1 MLAMVVEIQRISS
14 APLTVVGPCITGRPR
29 AVATLQGP
37 HEMGDKRTPVDS
49 MKVQNGVPFI
59 NMNRLYIYIYIN
71 PLLHGF
77 WPPTNIYTCTSRLVW
92 VIFGYVNLNTL
103 H

>member
-1 MLAMVVEIQRISS
+1 MVVEIQRISS

-59 NMNRLYIYIYIN
+59 NMNRLYIYIYIST
-71 PLLHGF
+71 HCYMGF
-77 WPPTNIYTCTSRLVW
+77 GHQPIFTLVHLDW
-92 VIFGYVNLNTL
+92 FGKFLGM
-103 H
+103 

>member
-1 MLAMVVEIQRISS
+1 MVVEIQRISS

-59 NMNRLYIYIYIN
+59 NMNRLYIYIYQPTVTWVLATN
-71 PLLHGF
+71 QYLHLY
-77 WPPTNIYTCTSRLVW
+77 I
-92 VIFGYVNLNTL
+92 
-103 H
+103 